1 VLVLPIHPAV
11 TRIWVGETKLH
22 TFVTVC
28 YVYFSEETMIIFLH
42 SINWVVLVTKQQY
55 TLCDGGT
62 QFLSITLIISDFR
75 GLNKSLSFTFV
86 AQH

>member
-1 VLVLPIHPAV
+1 VVPVHPAA
-11 TRIWVGETKLH
+11 TCIWVEETKLH

-28 YVYFSEETMIIFLH
+28 YVYFAEETMIIFLH
-42 SINWVVLVTKQQY
+42 SINWLVFVTEQQY
-55 TLCDGGT
+55 IQCDGGT

>member
-1 VLVLPIHPAV
+1 MGTGDKTLYICHCV
-11 TRIWVGETKLH
+11 
-22 TFVTVC
+22 F

-42 SINWVVLVTKQQY
+42 SINWLVFVTEQQY
-55 TLCDGGT
+55 ILCDGGI